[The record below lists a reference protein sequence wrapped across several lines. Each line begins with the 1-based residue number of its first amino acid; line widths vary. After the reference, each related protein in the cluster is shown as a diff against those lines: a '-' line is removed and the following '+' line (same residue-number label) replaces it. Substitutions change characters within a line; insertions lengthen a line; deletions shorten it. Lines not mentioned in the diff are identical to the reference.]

1 MVVLCLKV
9 FFGRFIEVTLS
20 TMNTIYIVK
29 GKKLVATI
37 VGFIDILIW
46 FLIVKEAL
54 NTPEDSIWIALSYAG
69 GYAVGTYFGS
79 VFASVFIK
87 GTTQVHIVTKNI
99 ENKVTDA
106 IKENGYGAS
115 IVPCYGLNSE
125 EQSLMIYAQVDNKK
139 IKDFKK
145 LIKKIDPNAF
155 VTITESKDNL
165 NGFFGEK

>member
-1 MVVLCLKV
+1 MVALCLKV

-29 GKKLVATI
+29 GKKIVATI

-69 GYAVGTYFGS
+69 GYAIGTYFGS

>member
-9 FFGRFIEVTLS
+9 FIGRFIEVTLA
-20 TMNTIYIVK
+20 TMNTLYVVK
-29 GKKLVATI
+29 GKKLMATI
-37 VGFIDILIW
+37 IGFIDILIW

-69 GYAVGTYFGS
+69 GYAIGTYFGS

>member
-69 GYAVGTYFGS
+69 GYAIGTYFGS

>member
-29 GKKLVATI
+29 GKKIVATI

-69 GYAVGTYFGS
+69 GYAIGTYFGS